1 MIDYASNH
9 IINKLSSKSVTNNL
23 MSYKELVTFSKA
35 RNERK
40 MRDSEVGKVL
50 PTFEKFKLDLN
61 KAEITWTKDYDVNI
75 SAKCQIVG
83 TRTINGQFMWA
94 WGHPSVPEK
103 SCIAAQKVQLF
114 SNQQKLIELTER
126 KVMIPLATA
135 EDFSNITAFLD
146 NADGTWVGDYGEGKV
161 YIVYY
166 EGVKVDKK

>member
-61 KAEITWTKDYDVNI
+61 KAEITWIKDYDVNI

-83 TRTINGQFMWA
+83 TRTIN
-94 WGHPSVPEK
+94 
-103 SCIAAQKVQLF
+103 
-114 SNQQKLIELTER
+114 
-126 KVMIPLATA
+126 
-135 EDFSNITAFLD
+135 
-146 NADGTWVGDYGEGKV
+146 
-161 YIVYY
+161 
-166 EGVKVDKK
+166 

>member
-103 SCIAAQKVQLF
+103 SCIAAQKVQQLCSMF
-114 SNQQKLIELTER
+114 FMMDRWVLENQNLLNEIMK
-126 KVMIPLATA
+126 
-135 EDFSNITAFLD
+135 N
-146 NADGTWVGDYGEGKV
+146 
-161 YIVYY
+161 
-166 EGVKVDKK
+166 